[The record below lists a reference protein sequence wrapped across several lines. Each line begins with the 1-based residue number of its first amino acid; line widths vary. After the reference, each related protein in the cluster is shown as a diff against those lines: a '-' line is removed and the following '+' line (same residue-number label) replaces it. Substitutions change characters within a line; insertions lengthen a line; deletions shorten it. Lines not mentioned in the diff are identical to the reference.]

1 MTNTATE
8 ITSSTGA
15 DDSVVSSIA
24 PSNPSVTTATSPA
37 TITFADFGLDPKI
50 QKAVSEQGYTI
61 PTPIQA
67 QSIPH
72 ILAGRDLMGAA
83 QTGTGKTAA
92 FVLPIIQQILR
103 HASNSASPARHP
115 IRALVLTPTRELAV
129 QVAENAANYSKHT
142 DLRAAVVYG
151 GVDMKEQVAT
161 LRNGVEILIATPG
174 RLLDHI
180 GSKVANLSQV
190 EILVLDE
197 ADRMLDMGFLPDLQR
212 IINLIPAQR
221 QTLLFSATFS
231 PEIKKLAQS
240 YLRTPVTVEVA
251 RQNAA
256 ADTVKQVVHMVSSAD
271 KQRAIVQVLE
281 ARTRQGLSRQCIIF
295 TNSRLGCAKLSRA
308 LERDGIKAGAIHGD
322 KSQGE
327 RTLTLDAFKS
337 GAIEALVATDVA
349 ARGLDIPDM
358 PCVIN
363 HELPYN
369 AEDFI
374 HRIGRTGRAGSTG
387 DAIALVDG
395 SEKRL
400 LDDIE
405 RLMKRKL
412 DVLPLPEGAPS
423 QSRAS
428 SSSSTSGRS
437 SSNRSSFSSSAPAKM
452 SDPFF
457 YKPYEPSAAAQS
469 SADAA
474 KPEEKKVGIVAAKPT
489 VGALLGGFKKK

>member
-8 ITSSTGA
+8 INSSTG
-15 DDSVVSSIA
+15 VSEVA
-24 PSNPSVTTATSPA
+24 TPSVTNATTADTSA
-37 TITFADFGLDPKI
+37 TITFADFGLDSKI
-50 QKAVSEQGYTI
+50 QKAVLEQGYTT

-67 QSIPH
+67 KSIPH
-72 ILAGRDLMGAA
+72 VLAGSDLMGAA
-83 QTGTGKTAA
+83 QTGTGKTAT
-92 FVLPIIQQILR
+92 FVLPIIQKILR
-103 HASNSASPARHP
+103 HASNRASPAHHP

-129 QVAENAANYSKHT
+129 QVAENAANYSKYT
-142 DLRAAVVYG
+142 DLRATVVYG
-151 GVDMKEQVAT
+151 GVNMKEQVGI

-240 YLRTPVTVEVA
+240 YLRTPVIVEVA

-271 KQRAIVQVLE
+271 KQRAIVDVLE
-281 ARTRQGLSRQCIIF
+281 ARTRAGLSRQCIIF

-308 LERDGIKAGAIHGD
+308 LERDGMKAGAIHGD
-322 KSQGE
+322 KSQVE

-363 HELPYN
+363 HELPFN
-369 AEDFI
+369 AEDFV
-374 HRIGRTGRAGSTG
+374 HRIGRTGRAGSQG
-387 DAIALVDG
+387 DAIALVDP

-400 LDDIE
+400 LDEIE
-405 RLMKRKL
+405 KLMQRKL
-412 DVLPLPEGAPS
+412 DVKPLPQGV
-423 QSRAS
+423 S
-428 SSSSTSGRS
+428 SSSCSHSGCAS
-437 SSNRSSFSSSAPAKM
+437 AKM

-457 YKPYEPSAAAQS
+457 YNPYEPSAP
-469 SADAA
+469 SASASATTEA
-474 KPEEKKVGIVAAKPT
+474 KSEEKKVGITPAKPA
-489 VGALLGGFKKK
+489 VGALLGGFKQK

>member
-8 ITSSTGA
+8 INSSTGVS
-15 DDSVVSSIA
+15 DSA
-24 PSNPSVTTATSPA
+24 TPSVTDITSATAAAPTNTAA

-50 QKAVSEQGYTI
+50 QKAVLEQGYTI

-72 ILAGRDLMGAA
+72 VLAGSDLMGAA

-92 FVLPIIQQILR
+92 FVLPIIQKILR

-129 QVAENAANYSKHT
+129 QVAENAASYSKHT

-151 GVDMKEQVAT
+151 GVDMKEQVGI

-271 KQRAIVQVLE
+271 KQRAIVKVLE
-281 ARTRQGLSRQCIIF
+281 ARTRAGLSRQCIIF

-374 HRIGRTGRAGSTG
+374 HRIGRTGRAGSKG
-387 DAIALVDG
+387 DAIALVDA

-405 RLMKRKL
+405 KLMKRKL
-412 DVLPLPEGAPS
+412 DVQPLPEGAPS
-423 QSRAS
+423 QSRPS
-428 SSSSTSGRS
+428 SSSSY
-437 SSNRSSFSSSAPAKM
+437 SAPAKM

-457 YKPYEPSAAAQS
+457 YKPYEPSTAPAS
-469 SADAA
+469 TADNA
-474 KPEEKKVGIVAAKPT
+474 KPEEKKAGIIPAKPA

>member
-8 ITSSTGA
+8 IDSPTGVN
-15 DDSVVSSIA
+15 DSVVLGDT
-24 PSNPSVTTATSPA
+24 PSATPPA
-37 TITFADFGLDPKI
+37 TITFADFGLDPLI
-50 QKAVSEQGYTI
+50 QKAVAEQGYNT

-72 ILAGRDLMGAA
+72 VLAGSDLMGAA

-92 FVLPIIQQILR
+92 FVLPIIQKILR

-151 GVDMKEQVAT
+151 GVDMKEQVAI
-161 LRNGVEILIATPG
+161 LRNGIEILIATPG

-256 ADTVKQVVHMVSSAD
+256 ADTVKQVVHMVSSSD
-271 KQRAIVQVLE
+271 KQRAIVKVLE
-281 ARTRQGLSRQCIIF
+281 NRTRQGLSRQCIIF
-295 TNSRLGCAKLSRA
+295 TNSRLGCAKLARA

-337 GAIEALVATDVA
+337 GVIEVLVATDVA

-387 DAIALVDG
+387 DAIALVDA

-405 RLMKRKL
+405 KLMKRKL
-412 DVLPLPEGAPS
+412 DIKPLPEGMAAPS
-423 QSRAS
+423 RAPS
-428 SSSSTSGRS
+428 SSSSA
-437 SSNRSSFSSSAPAKM
+437 NNNAPAKM

-457 YKPYEPSAAAQS
+457 YKPYEPTATVQS
-469 SADAA
+469 SESA
-474 KPEEKKVGIVAAKPT
+474 KPEVKKVGITPAKPA

>member
-1 MTNTATE
+1 MTNTTVDTNTPAE
-8 ITSSTGA
+8 SS
-15 DDSVVSSIA
+15 DSPVS
-24 PSNPSVTTATSPA
+24 
-37 TITFADFGLDPKI
+37 ITFADFGLDPRV
-50 QKAVSEQGYTI
+50 QKAIGEQGYNT

-67 QSIPH
+67 QAIPH
-72 ILAGRDLMGAA
+72 VLAGKDLMGAA

-92 FVLPIIQQILR
+92 FVLPIIQKLLPG
-103 HASNSASPARHP
+103 SSSSASPARHP

-129 QVAENAANYSKHT
+129 QVADNAANYSRHT
-142 DLRAAVVYG
+142 DLRSTVVFG
-151 GVDMKEQVAT
+151 GVDMQPQVAQ
-161 LRNGVEILIATPG
+161 LRSGIEILIATPG
-174 RLLDHI
+174 RLLDHL
-180 GSKVANLSQV
+180 GSKTANLSQV

-240 YLRTPVTVEVA
+240 YLRNPVTVEVA

-256 ADTVKQVVHMVSSAD
+256 ADTVRQVVHLVSAAD
-271 KQRAIVQVLE
+271 KQRAITTILE

-308 LERDGIKAGAIHGD
+308 LERDGIKAGSIHGD

-349 ARGLDIPDM
+349 ARGLDIPAM

-387 DAIALVDG
+387 DAIALVDDG
-395 SEKRL
+395 EKRL

-405 RLMKRKL
+405 KLMKRKL
-412 DVLPLPEGAPS
+412 QVMPLPEIKGGKTA
-423 QSRAS
+423 
-428 SSSSTSGRS
+428 
-437 SSNRSSFSSSAPAKM
+437 
-452 SDPFF
+452 DPFF
-457 YKPYEPSAAAQS
+457 YKPYQAGAAPAGGAQ
-469 SADAA
+469 AA
-474 KPEEKKVGIVAAKPT
+474 PKASLDDGNPDQPIANPIRKAGITPAKSP
-489 VGALLGGFKKK
+489 VGALLGGMKKKTG

>member
-1 MTNTATE
+1 LINTDTE
-8 ITSSTGA
+8 ITSTSGA
-15 DDSVVSSIA
+15 D
-24 PSNPSVTTATSPA
+24 NSVTPSDPGANSTVATAATPPA

-50 QKAVSEQGYTI
+50 QKAVIEQGYTI

-72 ILAGRDLMGAA
+72 VLAGSDLMGAA

-92 FVLPIIQQILR
+92 FVLPIIQKILR

-115 IRALVLTPTRELAV
+115 IRALVLTPARELAV
-129 QVAENAANYSKHT
+129 QVAENAASYSKHT

-151 GVDMKEQVAT
+151 GVDMKEQVGI

-256 ADTVKQVVHMVSSAD
+256 ADTVKQVVHMVASAD
-271 KQRAIVQVLE
+271 KQRAIVKVLE
-281 ARTRQGLSRQCIIF
+281 ERTRKGLSRQCIIF
-295 TNSRLGCAKLSRA
+295 TNSRLGCARLSRA

-387 DAIALVDG
+387 DAIALVDA

-405 RLMKRKL
+405 KLMKRKL
-412 DVLPLPEGAPS
+412 DIKPLPEGAPS
-423 QSRAS
+423 QSKTSNYS
-428 SSSSTSGRS
+428 SSSS
-437 SSNRSSFSSSAPAKM
+437 SSNTAPAKM

-457 YKPYEPSAAAQS
+457 YKPYEPSAAPP
-469 SADAA
+469 AA
-474 KPEEKKVGIVAAKPT
+474 EGVKPEEKKVGITPAKPA

>member
-1 MTNTATE
+1 MTNTATD
-8 ITSSTGA
+8 INSSTGSGA
-15 DDSVVSSIA
+15 
-24 PSNPSVTTATSPA
+24 ATVASPTA
-37 TITFADFGLDPKI
+37 TITFADFGLDPLI
-50 QKAVSEQGYTI
+50 QKAVAEQGYNN

-72 ILAGRDLMGAA
+72 VLAGSDLMGAA

-92 FVLPIIQQILR
+92 FVLPIIQKILR

-129 QVAENAANYSKHT
+129 QVADNAASYSKHT
-142 DLRAAVVYG
+142 DLRTAVVYG
-151 GVDMKEQVAT
+151 GVDMKEQVQI

-190 EILVLDE
+190 ELLVLDE

-240 YLRTPVTVEVA
+240 YLRSPVTVEVA

-256 ADTVKQVVHMVSSAD
+256 ADTVKQVVHMVSSMD
-271 KQRAIVQVLE
+271 KQRAIVKVLE
-281 ARTRQGLSRQCIIF
+281 NRTRQGLSRQCIIF
-295 TNSRLGCAKLSRA
+295 TNSRLGCAKLARA

-327 RTLTLDAFKS
+327 RTLTLEAFKS

-363 HELPYN
+363 HELPFN

-374 HRIGRTGRAGSTG
+374 HRIGRTGRAGSKG
-387 DAIALVDG
+387 DAIALVDD

-405 RLMKRKL
+405 KLMKRKL
-412 DVLPLPEGAPS
+412 QVAPLPDVK
-423 QSRAS
+423 
-428 SSSSTSGRS
+428 STPGQIT
-437 SSNRSSFSSSAPAKM
+437 
-452 SDPFF
+452 DPFF
-457 YKPYEPSAAAQS
+457 YKPYEPGSAPKSVKADSAQ
-469 SADAA
+469 ATQLPEAKRAGITPA
-474 KPEEKKVGIVAAKPT
+474 KPA

>member
-1 MTNTATE
+1 MTNTVPEINSPTDATE
-8 ITSSTGA
+8 SGA
-15 DDSVVSSIA
+15 
-24 PSNPSVTTATSPA
+24 TPA

-50 QKAVSEQGYTI
+50 QKAVSEQGYSI

-67 QSIPH
+67 QAIPH
-72 ILAGRDLMGAA
+72 VLAGSDLMGAA

-92 FVLPIIQQILR
+92 FVLPIIQKILR
-103 HASNSASPARHP
+103 HASSSASPARHP

-129 QVAENAANYSKHT
+129 QVAENAASYSKHT

-151 GVDMKEQVAT
+151 GVDMKEQVAI
-161 LRNGVEILIATPG
+161 LRGGVEILIATPG

-212 IINLIPAQR
+212 IIDLIPAQR

-271 KQRAIVQVLE
+271 KQQAIVKVLE
-281 ARTRQGLSRQCIIF
+281 ARTRLGLSRQCIIF
-295 TNSRLGCAKLSRA
+295 TNSRLGCARLARS

-349 ARGLDIPDM
+349 ARGLDIPSM

-363 HELPYN
+363 HELPFN

-374 HRIGRTGRAGSTG
+374 HRIGRTGRAGSKG
-387 DAIALVDG
+387 DAIALVDA

-405 RLMKRKL
+405 KLMKRKL
-412 DVLPLPEGAPS
+412 DIQPLPEGSPRPTPS
-423 QSRAS
+423 WNSSRS
-428 SSSSTSGRS
+428 D
-437 SSNRSSFSSSAPAKM
+437 APAKM

-457 YKPYEPSAAAQS
+457 YKPYEPTAAVNPS
-469 SADAA
+469 SETANPA
-474 KPEEKKVGIVAAKPT
+474 ERKVGITPARPA

>member
-1 MTNTATE
+1 MTNTATD
-8 ITSSTGA
+8 INSSTGSGA
-15 DDSVVSSIA
+15 A
-24 PSNPSVTTATSPA
+24 TAASPTA
-37 TITFADFGLDPKI
+37 TITFADFGLDPLI
-50 QKAVSEQGYTI
+50 QKAVAEQGYSN

-72 ILAGRDLMGAA
+72 VLAGSDLMGAA

-92 FVLPIIQQILR
+92 FVLPIIQKILR

-129 QVAENAANYSKHT
+129 QVADNAASYSKHT
-142 DLRAAVVYG
+142 DLRTAVVYG
-151 GVDMKEQVAT
+151 GVDMKEQVQI

-190 EILVLDE
+190 ELLVLDE

-240 YLRTPVTVEVA
+240 YLRSPVTVEVA

-256 ADTVKQVVHMVSSAD
+256 ADTVKQVVHLVSSMD
-271 KQRAIVQVLE
+271 KQRAIVKVLE
-281 ARTRQGLSRQCIIF
+281 NRTRQGLSRQCIIF
-295 TNSRLGCAKLSRA
+295 TNSRLGCAKLARA

-327 RTLTLDAFKS
+327 RTLTLEAFKS

-363 HELPYN
+363 HELPFN

-374 HRIGRTGRAGSTG
+374 HRIGRTGRAGSKG
-387 DAIALVDG
+387 DAIALVDEG
-395 SEKRL
+395 EKRL

-405 RLMKRKL
+405 KLMKRKL
-412 DVLPLPEGAPS
+412 EVAPLPDV
-423 QSRAS
+423 R
-428 SSSSTSGRS
+428 STPGQIT
-437 SSNRSSFSSSAPAKM
+437 
-452 SDPFF
+452 DPFF
-457 YKPYEPSAAAQS
+457 YKPYEPGSAPK
-469 SADAA
+469 SANPDSVATQLPEVKKAGITPA
-474 KPEEKKVGIVAAKPT
+474 KPA

>member
-1 MTNTATE
+1 MTNIPTE
-8 ITSSTGA
+8 TSAEPT
-15 DDSVVSSIA
+15 
-24 PSNPSVTTATSPA
+24 PQA
-37 TITFADFGLDPKI
+37 TITFADFGLDPLI
-50 QKAVSEQGYTI
+50 QKAVSEQGYTS

-67 QSIPH
+67 QAIPH
-72 ILAGRDLMGAA
+72 VLLGQDLMGAA

-92 FVLPIIQQILR
+92 FVLPIIQRILR
-103 HASNSASPARHP
+103 HASSSASPARHP

-129 QVAENAANYSKHT
+129 QVAENAANYSRHT
-142 DLRAAVVYG
+142 DLRSAVVYG

-161 LRNGVEILIATPG
+161 LRGGIEILIATPG

-190 EILVLDE
+190 ELLVLDE

-240 YLRTPVTVEVA
+240 YLRNPVTVEVA

-256 ADTVKQVVHMVSSAD
+256 ADTVRQVIHMVRSGD
-271 KQRAIVQVLE
+271 KEKAIVKIL
-281 ARTRQGLSRQCIIF
+281 ASRTEQGLSRQCIIF
-295 TNSRLGCAKLSRA
+295 TNSRMGCARLARA

-349 ARGLDIPDM
+349 ARGLDIPAM

-363 HELPYN
+363 HELPFN

-387 DAIALVDG
+387 DAIALVDD

-405 RLMKRKL
+405 KLMRRKL
-412 DVLPLPEGAPS
+412 EIMPLPNIDIPGGNES
-423 QSRAS
+423 DDR
-428 SSSSTSGRS
+428 TKHRS
-437 SSNRSSFSSSAPAKM
+437 SRETTQRSYSTPTPSRTSAPP

-457 YKPYEPSAAAQS
+457 FTPYESPKLANKAEKSDAAQAEGAS
-469 SADAA
+469 PQ
-474 KPEEKKVGIVAAKPT
+474 PEVKKVGIVPAKPP

>member
-1 MTNTATE
+1 LTNTTVDTNTPAE
-8 ITSSTGA
+8 SA
-15 DDSVVSSIA
+15 DSPVS
-24 PSNPSVTTATSPA
+24 
-37 TITFADFGLDPKI
+37 ITFADFGLDPRV
-50 QKAVSEQGYTI
+50 QKAIGEQGYNT

-67 QSIPH
+67 QAIPH
-72 ILAGRDLMGAA
+72 VLAGKDLMGAA

-92 FVLPIIQQILR
+92 FVLPIIQKLLPG
-103 HASNSASPARHP
+103 SSSSASPARHP

-129 QVAENAANYSKHT
+129 QVAENAANYSRHT
-142 DLRAAVVYG
+142 DLRSTVVFG
-151 GVDMKEQVAT
+151 GVDMQPQVAQ
-161 LRNGVEILIATPG
+161 LRSGIEILIATPG
-174 RLLDHI
+174 RLLDHL
-180 GSKVANLSQV
+180 GSKTANLSQV

-240 YLRTPVTVEVA
+240 YLRNPVTVEVA

-256 ADTVKQVVHMVSSAD
+256 ADTVRQVVHLVSAAD
-271 KQRAIVQVLE
+271 KQRAITTILE

-308 LERDGIKAGAIHGD
+308 LERDGIKAGSIHGD

-349 ARGLDIPDM
+349 ARGLDIPAM

-387 DAIALVDG
+387 DAIALVDDG
-395 SEKRL
+395 EKRL

-405 RLMKRKL
+405 KLMKRKL
-412 DVLPLPEGAPS
+412 QVMPLPELKGGKTA
-423 QSRAS
+423 
-428 SSSSTSGRS
+428 
-437 SSNRSSFSSSAPAKM
+437 
-452 SDPFF
+452 DPFF
-457 YKPYEPSAAAQS
+457 YKPYQAGAAPAGGAQ
-469 SADAA
+469 AA
-474 KPEEKKVGIVAAKPT
+474 PKASLDDRNPDQPIANPIKKAGITPAKSP
-489 VGALLGGFKKK
+489 VGALLGGMKKKTG

>member
-1 MTNTATE
+1 LINTDTE
-8 ITSSTGA
+8 INSITGA
-15 DDSVVSSIA
+15 DDTVA
-24 PSNPSVTTATSPA
+24 PSTPSITDTTPAA

-50 QKAVSEQGYTI
+50 QKAVLEQGYTI

-72 ILAGRDLMGAA
+72 VLVGRDLMGAA

-129 QVAENAANYSKHT
+129 QVAENAASYSKHT

-151 GVDMKEQVAT
+151 GVDMKEQVGI

-256 ADTVKQVVHMVSSAD
+256 ADTVKQVVHMVASAD
-271 KQRAIVQVLE
+271 KQNAIVRVLE
-281 ARTRQGLSRQCIIF
+281 ERTRQGLSRQCIIF
-295 TNSRLGCAKLSRA
+295 TNSRLGCARLSRA

-337 GAIEALVATDVA
+337 GTIEALVATDVA

-363 HELPYN
+363 HELPYS

-387 DAIALVDG
+387 DAIALVDA

-405 RLMKRKL
+405 KLMKRKL
-412 DVLPLPEGAPS
+412 DIKPLPEGAPS
-423 QSRAS
+423 QSRAPSNRPAS
-428 SSSSTSGRS
+428 SRVGSTSSGS
-437 SSNRSSFSSSAPAKM
+437 ASSNNAAPAKM

-457 YKPYEPSAAAQS
+457 YKPYEPSAAPQS
-469 SADAA
+469 AEGA
-474 KPEEKKVGIVAAKPT
+474 KPEEKKAGITPAKPT

>member
-1 MTNTATE
+1 MTNTVTD
-8 ITSSTGA
+8 INSSTGSGA
-15 DDSVVSSIA
+15 ASA
-24 PSNPSVTTATSPA
+24 ASPTA
-37 TITFADFGLDPKI
+37 TITFADFGLDPLI
-50 QKAVSEQGYTI
+50 QKAVAEQGYNN

-72 ILAGRDLMGAA
+72 VLAGSDLMGAA

-92 FVLPIIQQILR
+92 FVLPIIQKILR

-129 QVAENAANYSKHT
+129 QVADNAANYSKHT
-142 DLRAAVVYG
+142 DLRTAVVYG
-151 GVDMKEQVAT
+151 GVDMKEQVQV

-180 GSKVANLSQV
+180 GSKAANLSQV
-190 EILVLDE
+190 ELLVLDE

-240 YLRTPVTVEVA
+240 YLRSPVTVEVA

-256 ADTVKQVVHMVSSAD
+256 ADTVKQVVHLVSSMD
-271 KQRAIVQVLE
+271 KQRAIVKVLE
-281 ARTRQGLSRQCIIF
+281 NRTRQGLSRQCIIF
-295 TNSRLGCAKLSRA
+295 TNSRLGCAKLARA

-327 RTLTLDAFKS
+327 RTLTLEAFKS

-363 HELPYN
+363 HELPFN

-374 HRIGRTGRAGSTG
+374 HRIGRTGRAGSKG
-387 DAIALVDG
+387 DAIALVDD

-405 RLMKRKL
+405 KLMKRKL
-412 DVLPLPEGAPS
+412 EVAPLPDVK
-423 QSRAS
+423 
-428 SSSSTSGRS
+428 STPGQIT
-437 SSNRSSFSSSAPAKM
+437 
-452 SDPFF
+452 DPFF
-457 YKPYEPSAAAQS
+457 YKPYEPGSAPKSANVDSAQ
-469 SADAA
+469 ATQLPEAKRAGITPA
-474 KPEEKKVGIVAAKPT
+474 KPA

>member
-1 MTNTATE
+1 MINTDTE
-8 ITSSTGA
+8 ITSTSGA
-15 DDSVVSSIA
+15 DNSVA
-24 PSNPSVTTATSPA
+24 PSVTDTAPPA

-50 QKAVSEQGYTI
+50 QKAVFEQGYTI

-72 ILAGRDLMGAA
+72 VLAGRDLMGAA

-103 HASNSASPARHP
+103 HASSSASPARHP

-129 QVAENAANYSKHT
+129 QVAENAASYSKHT

-151 GVDMKEQVAT
+151 GVDMKEQVGI

-256 ADTVKQVVHMVSSAD
+256 ADTVKQVVHMVASAD
-271 KQRAIVQVLE
+271 KQNAIVRVLE
-281 ARTRQGLSRQCIIF
+281 ERTRQGLSRQCIIF
-295 TNSRLGCAKLSRA
+295 TNSRLGCARLSRA

-387 DAIALVDG
+387 DAIALVDA

-405 RLMKRKL
+405 KLMKRKL
-412 DVLPLPEGAPS
+412 DIKPLPEGTPS
-423 QSRAS
+423 QSRAPSSSHASTRS
-428 SSSSTSGRS
+428 SSS
-437 SSNRSSFSSSAPAKM
+437 NAPAKT

-457 YKPYEPSAAAQS
+457 YKPYEPSAVPQALEGT
-469 SADAA
+469 
-474 KPEEKKVGIVAAKPT
+474 KPEEKKVGITPAKPT

>member
-1 MTNTATE
+1 MPTE
-8 ITSSTGA
+8 TSAEPT
-15 DDSVVSSIA
+15 
-24 PSNPSVTTATSPA
+24 PQA
-37 TITFADFGLDPKI
+37 TITFADFGLDPLI
-50 QKAVSEQGYTI
+50 QKAVSEQGYTS

-67 QSIPH
+67 QAIPH
-72 ILAGRDLMGAA
+72 VLLGQDLMGAA

-92 FVLPIIQQILR
+92 FVLPIIQRILR
-103 HASNSASPARHP
+103 HASSSASPARHP

-129 QVAENAANYSKHT
+129 QVAENAANYSRHT
-142 DLRAAVVYG
+142 DLRSAVVYG

-161 LRNGVEILIATPG
+161 LRGGIEILIATPG

-190 EILVLDE
+190 ELLVLDE

-240 YLRTPVTVEVA
+240 YLRNPVTVEVA

-256 ADTVKQVVHMVSSAD
+256 ADTVRQVIHMVRSGD
-271 KQRAIVQVLE
+271 KEKAIVKIL
-281 ARTRQGLSRQCIIF
+281 ASRTEQGLSRQCIIF
-295 TNSRLGCAKLSRA
+295 TNSRMGCARLARA

-337 GAIEALVATDVA
+337 GVIEALVATDVA
-349 ARGLDIPDM
+349 ARGLDIPAM

-363 HELPYN
+363 HELPFN

-387 DAIALVDG
+387 DAIALVDD

-405 RLMKRKL
+405 KLMKRKL
-412 DVLPLPEGAPS
+412 EIMPLPNIDIPGGNES
-423 QSRAS
+423 DDR
-428 SSSSTSGRS
+428 TKHRS
-437 SSNRSSFSSSAPAKM
+437 SRETTQRSYSTPTPSRTSAPP

-457 YKPYEPSAAAQS
+457 FTPYESPKLANKAEKSDAAQAEGAS
-469 SADAA
+469 PQ
-474 KPEEKKVGIVAAKPT
+474 PEVKKVGIVPAKPP

>member
-1 MTNTATE
+1 
-8 ITSSTGA
+8 
-15 DDSVVSSIA
+15 
-24 PSNPSVTTATSPA
+24 
-37 TITFADFGLDPKI
+37 
-50 QKAVSEQGYTI
+50 
-61 PTPIQA
+61 
-67 QSIPH
+67 
-72 ILAGRDLMGAA
+72 
-83 QTGTGKTAA
+83 
-92 FVLPIIQQILR
+92 
-103 HASNSASPARHP
+103 
-115 IRALVLTPTRELAV
+115 
-129 QVAENAANYSKHT
+129 
-142 DLRAAVVYG
+142 VVYG

-212 IINLIPAQR
+212 IIDLIPTQR

-256 ADTVKQVVHMVSSAD
+256 ADTVKQVVHMVASAD
-271 KQRAIVQVLE
+271 KQRAIVRVLE

-295 TNSRLGCAKLSRA
+295 TNSRLGCAKLARA

-337 GAIEALVATDVA
+337 GVIEVLVATDVA
-349 ARGLDIPDM
+349 ARGLDIPSM

-387 DAIALVDG
+387 DAIALVDA

-405 RLMKRKL
+405 KLMKRKL
-412 DVLPLPEGAPS
+412 DVQSLPEGSSSSSPVS
-423 QSRAS
+423 SRAS
-428 SSSSTSGRS
+428 SRS
-437 SSNRSSFSSSAPAKM
+437 DVPAKM

-457 YKPYEPSAAAQS
+457 YKPYEPSAAPQS
-469 SADAA
+469 SSVATNSA
-474 KPEEKKVGIVAAKPT
+474 EKKVGITPARPL

>member
-8 ITSSTGA
+8 INSSTGVS
-15 DDSVVSSIA
+15 DSA
-24 PSNPSVTTATSPA
+24 APSVTNTTAAETPA

-50 QKAVSEQGYTI
+50 QKAVLEQGYNT

-72 ILAGRDLMGAA
+72 VLAGSDLMGAA

-92 FVLPIIQQILR
+92 FVLPIIQKILR

-129 QVAENAANYSKHT
+129 QVADNAASYSKHT

-151 GVDMKEQVAT
+151 GVDMKEQVAI

-212 IINLIPAQR
+212 IIDLIPAQR

-271 KQRAIVQVLE
+271 KQRAIVKVLE
-281 ARTRQGLSRQCIIF
+281 ARTRAGLSRQCIIF

-363 HELPYN
+363 HELPFN

-374 HRIGRTGRAGSTG
+374 HRIGRTGRAGSKG
-387 DAIALVDG
+387 DAIALVDP

-405 RLMKRKL
+405 KLMKRKL
-412 DVLPLPEGAPS
+412 DVKPLPEGAPS
-423 QSRAS
+423 QSRPS
-428 SSSSTSGRS
+428 SSGYG
-437 SSNRSSFSSSAPAKM
+437 SAPAKM

-457 YKPYEPSAAAQS
+457 YKPYEPSVSTTSAAE
-469 SADAA
+469 AA
-474 KPEEKKVGIVAAKPT
+474 KPEEKKVGITPAKPA
-489 VGALLGGFKKK
+489 VGALLGGFKRK